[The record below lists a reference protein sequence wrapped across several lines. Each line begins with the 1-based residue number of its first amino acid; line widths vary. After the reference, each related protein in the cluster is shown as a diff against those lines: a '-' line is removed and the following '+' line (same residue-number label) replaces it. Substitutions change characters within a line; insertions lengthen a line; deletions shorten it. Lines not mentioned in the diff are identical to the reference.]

1 MDANDAEFLK
11 KLGKQIAKIRKS
23 KGYSQDRLYLE
34 AGFSRGTSSKIE
46 NGLVNP
52 QILTLRKIADT
63 IGVSLSALV
72 EMKGS
77 EVAYLRA
84 AEPEYANKSRRKK

>member
-1 MDANDAEFLK
+1 MSRDDKYLK
-11 KLGKQIAKIRKS
+11 KLGERVAKLRKS

-34 AGFSRGTSSKIE
+34 AGFSRGTASKIE

-63 IGVSLSALV
+63 IGVSLKTLV
-72 EMKGS
+72 DVED
-77 EVAYLRA
+77 
-84 AEPEYANKSRRKK
+84 